1 MSIFEPADILLPKN
15 TDMEKWAVIACDQ
28 FTSDEDYWKRVS
40 DFVGDCPSTLKL
52 MLPEVYLETEAEESH
67 LRQINDTMK
76 QYLEDDLFELY
87 HDSYIYVER
96 TMNNGSIRKGIIG
109 IVDLE
114 AYDYRAGTDAPV
126 RATEKTVLG
135 RIPPRMHVRE
145 KARIELPH
153 IIMLLD
159 DERKTLIESVA

>member
-67 LRQINDTMK
+67 LRQINETMK

-87 HDSYIYVER
+87 HDS
-96 TMNNGSIRKGIIG
+96 
-109 IVDLE
+109 
-114 AYDYRAGTDAPV
+114 
-126 RATEKTVLG
+126 
-135 RIPPRMHVRE
+135 
-145 KARIELPH
+145 
-153 IIMLLD
+153 
-159 DERKTLIESVA
+159 